1 MTTTVGPAARARSH
15 KGPALAAFAVF
26 AVLLS
31 AARSVD
37 VPRAGYGIKSDE
49 ATYVAM
55 ALSLAYD
62 GDLTYERRDLERFAG
77 LYHSG
82 PNGIFLKRGKHLRIG
97 IDSTF
102 PFVQLTKRDDTNPA
116 RLYYG
121 KAFIYPVLAAPF
133 VRAYGLNGMLIL
145 NVVLLAAAFVC
156 AYVFLAAQSPHAI
169 AALFAAAFFGAAA
182 LPVYGVFL
190 MPEILNLAF
199 VLFAYF
205 LWLYKEVA
213 VVPLKAATTLAGSP
227 SLLTGALDWAVAHE
241 ASASERFVVSGFS
254 RTWRS
259 VTTVVSGFSRT
270 VARNITVAL
279 SGRWTDIAAA
289 ILLGV
294 ATYSKPLPV
303 ALLVAP
309 LVAYAWWRRR
319 WVLGFVIGSVAV
331 AAAASLFALNA
342 AVTGEFNY
350 QAGDRKTFVDRFP
363 FDRPD
368 ATWQSFG
375 GAVIDDP
382 GQAAQAVLVNRNLPA
397 RFARNVVYFLLGR
410 HFGFV
415 PYYFPGIVAVL
426 AWLFSSSR
434 RDAWRV
440 LTFLGF
446 ALAAALLLLVLPFTW
461 SGGGGPPGN
470 RYALSAYPVLLF
482 LMPPTVSAIPGLTA
496 WLVGALF
503 TAKMLV
509 GPFGAAKFTWELYER
524 GMARRLPVELPM
536 SQDLPVA
543 LAQPM
548 RSPIHYSN
556 PGLRLSF
563 LDQNAWPPEPPG
575 MWISGAGRAEIIL
588 RAERPVRHLAVEAES
603 PIPTTLTITLGGD
616 AVTITVLPRKP
627 VAFEVPA
634 GDPVPGRYGDS
645 VYLLTTHSSDGFVP
659 HLVNGSSD
667 YRNLGA
673 LLRFTAVL
681 K

>member
-1 MTTTVGPAARARSH
+1 MTTTIGPAARGRSH
-15 KGPALAAFAVF
+15 RGPALVAFAVF
-26 AVLLS
+26 VVLLS
-31 AARSVD
+31 AARSID

-62 GDLTYERRDLERFAG
+62 EDLTYDKRDLERFAG

-97 IDSTF
+97 VSSAF
-102 PFVQLTKRDDTNPA
+102 PFVHLTKRDDTNQG

-133 VRAYGLNGMLIL
+133 VRLYGLNGMLIL
-145 NVVLLAAAFVC
+145 NVLLLASAFVC
-156 AYVFLAAQSPHAI
+156 GYVFLTAQSPPGI
-169 AALFAAAFFGAAA
+169 AALFTAAFFGAAA

-190 MPEILNLAF
+190 MPEIFNLAF

-205 LWLYKEVA
+205 LWLYKEVGTVRLRA
-213 VVPLKAATTLAGSP
+213 DTASSAGSE
-227 SLLTGALDWAVAHE
+227 SLLAGALDWLVTNQSPATRVG
-241 ASASERFVVSGFS
+241 SGFS
-254 RTWRS
+254 RTWS
-259 VTTVVSGFSRT
+259 VVADVVSGFSQTLTRKI
-270 VARNITVAL
+270 AAAL
-279 SGRWTDIAAA
+279 SGRWTDIVAAL
-289 ILLGV
+289 LLGI

-303 ALLVAP
+303 PILVAP
-309 LVAYAWWRRR
+309 LVALAWWRRR
-319 WVLGFVIGSVAV
+319 WMHGFVVGSVAV
-331 AAAASLFALNA
+331 TAAASLFALNA

-350 QAGDRKTFVDRFP
+350 QAGDRRTFVDRFP

-368 ATWQSFG
+368 ATWQTFG
-375 GAVIDDP
+375 GDVIDDP
-382 GQAAQAVLVNRNLPA
+382 GQAAQAVLFNRDLPG
-397 RFARNVVYFLLGR
+397 RFARNVGYFLFGR

-415 PYYFPGIVAVL
+415 PYYFPGIVAVV
-426 AWLFSSSR
+426 AWLMSSSR

-446 ALAAALLLLVLPFTW
+446 AVASALLLLVLPFTW

-482 LMPPTVSAIPGLTA
+482 LMPPTASTIPGLTA

-509 GPFGAAKFTWELYER
+509 SPFGAAKFTWELYER

-548 RSPIHYSN
+548 RSPIPYSN

-575 MWISGAGRAEIIL
+575 MWVSGAGRAEIIL
-588 RAERPVRHLAVEAES
+588 RAERPVRQLAVEAES
-603 PIPTTLTITLGGD
+603 PIRTTLTVTLGGD
-616 AVTITVLPRKP
+616 AVTTTLQPGKP
-627 VAFEVPA
+627 VAFDVPA
-634 GDPVPGRYGDS
+634 GRPVPGRYGDS

-659 HLVNGSSD
+659 HLVDGSPD

-673 LLRFTAVL
+673 LVRFRAVL